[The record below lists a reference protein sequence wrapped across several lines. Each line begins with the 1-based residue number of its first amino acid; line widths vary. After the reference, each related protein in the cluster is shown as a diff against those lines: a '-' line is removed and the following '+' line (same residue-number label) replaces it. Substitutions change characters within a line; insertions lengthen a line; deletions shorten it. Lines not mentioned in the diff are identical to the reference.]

1 MNDLKKDSAEL
12 KAAVEKLVMDFDK
25 KHPDFDLSVT
35 CYPEYSRNETGK
47 KTLIGLITD
56 VNVYLKA

>member
-1 MNDLKKDSAEL
+1 MNDLKKDAAEL
-12 KAAVEKLVMDFDK
+12 KSAIEKLVLYFDK

-35 CYPEYSRNETGK
+35 CYPDYSRNDTGK
-47 KTLIGLITD
+47 KTLIGLRTE